1 MQVIEKW
8 TVRRIPE
15 QALDR
20 LWEVRESS
28 GIPLGELLGLAVE
41 HWYRDLPEV
50 EMSGPLVTR

>member
-1 MQVIEKW
+1 MHVVEKW

-20 LWEVRESS
+20 LWEVREAS

-41 HWYRDLPEV
+41 HWYRALPEARDAV
-50 EMSGPLVTR
+50 VLEQG

>member
-41 HWYRDLPEV
+41 HWYQDLPEAEAEAV
-50 EMSGPLVTR
+50 LEQV